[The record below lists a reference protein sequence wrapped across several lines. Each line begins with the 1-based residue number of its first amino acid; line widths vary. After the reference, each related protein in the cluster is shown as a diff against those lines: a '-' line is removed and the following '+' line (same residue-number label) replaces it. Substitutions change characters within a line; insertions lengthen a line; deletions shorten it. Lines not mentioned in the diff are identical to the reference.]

1 MRKLNLAP
9 LFAALLM
16 AGVFPAMAADEAKPA
31 GTAAAD
37 AAVTPVDAA
46 AAAKPA
52 EIVPEPLSTFL
63 PDLLT
68 NDRRI
73 KSAQSDAEKEAL
85 TAKSKMGEWYPNIK
99 LTAWAG
105 KEHINNAGST
115 ANTDM
120 DPIEYDLAFTQLLW
134 DFGKTAAAVRQADLK
149 AEKKQTTL
157 GGTRQQV
164 MLEAASAY
172 VNLYRALEV
181 QGYSSRSETS
191 LYRQLQMEQS
201 KLTAG
206 AGKASDVQQARSTLA
221 GASARRARAQQAVQQ
236 AGNRF
241 LNVFGRYPKATAGM
255 RKPVTPDNLL
265 PASMDDAIKVA
276 LDSSPSISN
285 ARRDLN
291 VEREAVREERAN
303 SFLPKLELMHDYKHK
318 DNVAGTADLKVE
330 NTTKVQLTWDVDLGF
345 AGRHKVAAAEYS
357 VAKASADL
365 TDSERNVTEQ
375 VRNAWQ
381 ALEIAKRTKGYLD
394 QQVDA
399 AEKFL
404 ELARKEQQAG
414 KRSLLDVLTG
424 ETAYMNALSDAA
436 SADSDILLSS
446 YNLLLAMGVLNED
459 AVTRL
464 PAAAKSA
471 EAAGPEAVKT
481 AAMAAN

>member
-1 MRKLNLAP
+1 MKVKTIVM
-9 LFAALLM
+9 ALVALWTLP
-16 AGVFPAMAADEAKPA
+16 VLAADETKTQVAAQPA
-31 GTAAAD
+31 DKAAP
-37 AAVTPVDAA
+37 AAIA
-46 AAAKPA
+46 
-52 EIVPEPLSTFL
+52 PEPLSAFL
-63 PDLLT
+63 AGLLKT
-68 NDRRI
+68 DRRI
-73 KSAQSDAEKEAL
+73 NSAQSDLDKESL
-85 TAKSKMGEWYPNIK
+85 TAKAKMGEWYPNLK

-105 KEHINNAGST
+105 KEHTNNAGTT
-115 ANTDM
+115 ANTDL

-134 DFGKTAAAVRQADLK
+134 DFGKTSAAVRQADLK
-149 AEKKQTTL
+149 VDKKQNSL
-157 GGTRQQV
+157 GSTRQQV
-164 MLEAASAY
+164 MLEAATAY

-181 QGYSSRSETS
+181 QSYAGRSEAS
-191 LYRQLQMEQS
+191 LYSQLQMEQK
-201 KLTAG
+201 KLEAG

-241 LNVFGRYPKATAGM
+241 LNVFGRYPAQISGM
-255 RKPVTPDNLL
+255 RKPMLPDNLL

-276 LDSSPSISN
+276 MEHSPTLSN
-285 ARRDLN
+285 ARVDMN

-303 SFLPKLELMHDYKHK
+303 SFLPKLELLHDYKHK
-318 DNVAGTADLKVE
+318 DDVAGTSGLKVE
-330 NTTKVQLTWDVDLGF
+330 NTTKIQLTWDVDLGF
-345 AGRHKVAAAEYS
+345 SGRHKVAAAEFG
-357 VAKASADL
+357 VAKASSDL
-365 TDSERNVTEQ
+365 TDSERNVTEL

-381 ALEIAKRTKGYLD
+381 ALDIAKRTKGYLD

-399 AEKFL
+399 GEKFL

-436 SADSDILLSS
+436 SADSDILLSA
-446 YNLLLAMGVLNED
+446 YNLLNAMGVLNED

-481 AAMAAN
+481 AALPN

>member
-1 MRKLNLAP
+1 MKIKTIAMMLAMMG
-9 LFAALLM
+9 A
-16 AGVFPAMAADEAKPA
+16 FPVLAADEAKPA
-31 GTAAAD
+31 APATAPAVAPAAE
-37 AAVTPVDAA
+37 APKPV
-46 AAAKPA
+46 
-52 EIVPEPLSTFL
+52 EIVPEPLAVFL
-63 PDLLT
+63 PDLLKT
-68 NDRRI
+68 DRRI
-73 KSAQSDAEKEAL
+73 KSSQSDFDKELL

-105 KEHINNAGST
+105 KEHINNAGTT

-134 DFGKTAAAVRQADLK
+134 DFGKTSAAVRQADLK

-164 MLEAASAY
+164 MLEAATAY

-181 QGYSSRSETS
+181 QNYASRSEQS

-206 AGKASDVQQARSTLA
+206 AGKASDVQQSRSTLA
-221 GASARRARAQQAVQQ
+221 GASARRARAQQTVQQ

-241 LNVFGRYPKATAGM
+241 QNVFGRFPTSIAGM
-255 RKPVTPDNLL
+255 RKPALPGTLL
-265 PASMDDAIKVA
+265 PANMEDAIKVA
-276 LDSSPSISN
+276 MDSSTTLSN
-285 ARRDLN
+285 ARKDLN

-303 SFLPKLELMHDYKHK
+303 SFLPKLELLHDYKHK
-318 DNVAGTADLKVE
+318 DDVAGTAGLKVE
-330 NTTKVQLTWDVDLGF
+330 NLTKIQLTWDVDLGF
-345 AGRHKVAAAEYS
+345 SGRHKVAAAEFG

-381 ALEIAKRTKGYLD
+381 TLEMTKRTKGYLD

-436 SADSDILLSS
+436 SADSDILLSA
-446 YNLLLAMGVLNED
+446 YGLLQSMGVLSED

-464 PAAAKSA
+464 PVANAA
-471 EAAGPEAVKT
+471 ELAGPESVKV
-481 AAMAAN
+481 AAAAAN